1 MENLENKESIEIITK
16 ETLEININKNNEN
29 EELKKELNEQF
40 KLSYEQESYLKQ
52 QLLKYS
58 VQDEVKIYF
67 SNSQNVTETLF
78 LKFLFGQLTSI
89 PLLTSKQQAK
99 IRFQQLIDRLPHIII
114 QSQIATKQETNDQ
127 FRKFVVKCFDI
138 ALRTPQE
145 KQKDKT
151 LKVFKDYN
159 KEEWERLQKYKP
171 DKIVKLK
178 QQDTLEDIEDE
189 KEEEKRKNNIYD
201 VERDETIVRL
211 QRRLTEVTQVIV
223 MNIEER
229 NKEGGSSTNGIGYL
243 FGTILQTKNVKDL
256 PPDLSEF
263 IQIMIKIL
271 SLWMEREMRDPK
283 QVTKLKRL
291 YMITPITAIKASL
304 NIANPV
310 TLLKGMI
317 LMFLAKPFGARNLM
331 QTICSVMVEAA
342 KTERTAKKAHKK
354 AEQDLSDLKHAVRK
368 QVLAKIKGFAYNSHH
383 VSDAAGSPIL
393 QFKEIPSAISILQY
407 QWPGSPSLD
416 ASILQQL
423 NEEQFKSLFE
433 YAKLEKRKKEK
444 EDFVEILGNEE
455 MIEIIR
461 ELLPVLYEP
470 LGKLFCKANIGN
482 HFERLARVIKK
493 LIVAAETGNLVG
505 EDEVDDF
512 ELSGDEIT
520 DDQFVN
526 GGGSNSSSKS
536 NSINNSASNSFNNGT
551 PSDTF
556 VIPPQTEEKK
566 GLLSKSLGWFKSK
579 TTSTTNTNAKASTQP
594 STPIKIGIESTSP
607 INDSGHIDS
616 GEFSIDSP
624 SDSPIIVTSTTT
636 STTTTTTTTTPTVV
650 VSPNPKESS
659 MFTKFTSDISDFLG
673 TNTDNQKEKSKNI
686 KKKFKKDRKQ
696 AITMAER
703 LVLFEEVN
711 TTLMERIYELIHEL
725 VVADAKIQF
734 DSPVF
739 HSADSSSSN
748 PVSPIPNG
756 ENSDQKSTSEQQ
768 PPQQETEQ
776 KTGLLSLSLCWL
788 LGLLQFLKDEEVDV
802 SKQIFD
808 PLSPNLKKLIIAE
821 LDSVIQ
827 YREWRMEVGNKEA
840 TKKNIEKDEKNKKN
854 KNDKKDSEPEQKE
867 SEKEKDNKEEQ
878 EEEEE
883 EFDLEKEKKEKR
895 PVLEY
900 LPTLVGPFLSLIS
913 ERLGRLGDPSKY
925 SLRNIST
932 DIGEIK
938 LDDPDTIKT
947 N

>member
-1 MENLENKESIEIITK
+1 MENLENKDSIEIITK
-16 ETLEININKNNEN
+16 ETLEINLNKNTEGENN
-29 EELKKELNEQF
+29 EELKNLSQEF
-40 KLSYEQESYLKQ
+40 KLTYEQESYLKQ

-67 SNSQNVTETLF
+67 GNSQNLNETLF

-99 IRFQQLIDRLPHIII
+99 LRFQQLIDRLPHIII

-171 DKIVKLK
+171 DKLMKLK
-178 QQDTLEDIEDE
+178 QQETLEDKEDE
-189 KEEEKRKNNIYD
+189 KEDEKRKNNIYD

-243 FGTILQTKNVKDL
+243 FGTILQTKSIKDL

-342 KTERTAKKAHKK
+342 KTERTAKKAQKK
-354 AEQDLSDLKHAVRK
+354 AEQDLSELKHAVRK

-407 QWPGSPSLD
+407 QWPGSPPLD
-416 ASILQQL
+416 GSILQQL

-444 EDFVEILGNEE
+444 EDFVEILGNDE

-493 LIVAAETGNLVG
+493 LIVAAETGSLVG

-526 GGGSNSSSKS
+526 GGSNNSSKS

-579 TTSTTNTNAKASTQP
+579 TTSTTTTTNTNVKASTQP

-607 INDSGHIDS
+607 ISDSGHIDNS
-616 GEFSIDSP
+616 EFSIDSP
-624 SDSPIIVTSTTT
+624 SDSPIIVTSS
-636 STTTTTTTTTPTVV
+636 STTTTTTTTTSTTTTTPVV

-659 MFTKFTSDISDFLG
+659 MFTKFTSDISEFLG

-739 HSADSSSSN
+739 QSADSSSN

-756 ENSDQKSTSEQQ
+756 ENSDQKSTTSEQ
-768 PPQQETEQ
+768 PQQETEQ
-776 KTGLLSLSLCWL
+776 KTGLLSLSVCWL

-821 LDSVIQ
+821 LNSVIE
-827 YREWRMEVGNKEA
+827 YREWRMDVGNKEA

-854 KNDKKDSEPEQKE
+854 KKDKKEIGQ
-867 SEKEKDNKEEQ
+867 EKENENENEND
-878 EEEEE
+878 EEE

-900 LPTLVGPFLSLIS
+900 LPTLVGPFLSLIG

-938 LDDPDTIKT
+938 LDDPETIKK